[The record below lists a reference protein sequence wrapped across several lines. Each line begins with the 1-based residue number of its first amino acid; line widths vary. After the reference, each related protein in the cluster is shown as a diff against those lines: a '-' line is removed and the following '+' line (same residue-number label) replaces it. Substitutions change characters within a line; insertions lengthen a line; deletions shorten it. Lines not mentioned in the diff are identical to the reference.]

1 MHTASE
7 RTREL
12 SVQQVARALNIPYN
26 DIYRTIRFHA
36 ITKIP
41 IRKHR
46 GRLLIPADALSFV
59 EKLHHRRKRATVP
72 NGWVKLI
79 DFIRKHQLVYYRAL
93 EWAKRLDLVC
103 RFPFQR
109 GYYIR
114 EDDERIRLF
123 LSLCRHGR
131 PPADEWVLLTDAVK
145 DRQLRARIHS
155 LLYLVERIQIRRS
168 IYIKRDDF
176 QWLKETAERQGG
188 ERKWRK
194 SLVFS

>member
-1 MHTASE
+1 MMRAASA
-7 RTREL
+7 RNREL
-12 SVQQVARALNIPYN
+12 SVQQVSRALNIPYN

-41 IRKHR
+41 VRKHR
-46 GRLLIPADALSFV
+46 GRLVIPEDALPFL
-59 EKLHHRRKRATVP
+59 EKLHHRRKHATVP
-72 NGWVKLI
+72 NGWVRLI
-79 DFIRKHQLVYYRAL
+79 DFIRKHQLVYHRAL
-93 EWAKRLDLVC
+93 GWAKRLDLVC

-155 LLYLVERIQIRRS
+155 LLYLVEPMRIRKS
-168 IYIKRDDF
+168 IYLRWDDF
-176 QWLKETAERQGG
+176 ELLKQLAIGG